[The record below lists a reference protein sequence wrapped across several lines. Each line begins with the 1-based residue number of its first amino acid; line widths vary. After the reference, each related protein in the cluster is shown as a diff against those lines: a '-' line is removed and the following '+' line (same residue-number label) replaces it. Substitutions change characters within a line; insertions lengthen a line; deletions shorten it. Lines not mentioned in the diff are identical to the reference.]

1 MWVDET
7 LRQLYD
13 RKRNNNKSLQHM
25 QQAETFEKPQI

>member
-13 RKRNNNKSLQHM
+13 RQRNNNKSLQYM